1 MMETCCYLKRDQD
14 RDDDVESDIADN
26 DNTINSTRDGLY
38 SSRPVWQG
46 MGFDLCSLHTAG
58 KRVIFEAR
66 QRDFGGA
73 VQAWALHQ
81 SVPTNCLGGG
91 KIRILSN
98 WDWFK
103 LIINRTWCSS
113 REARGKEASQPS
125 WSH

>member
-1 MMETCCYLKRDQD
+1 MMDPCCYLRRDQD
-14 RDDDVESDIADN
+14 YDVEIDIAGN
-26 DNTINSTRDGLY
+26 DNTINSIKDGQY
-38 SSRPVWQG
+38 ASRPVWQG

-113 REARGKEASQPS
+113 REARGKEALQPS